1 MKQMWLSNMFIQFAA
16 VARLLFP
23 FCIFAEAMYYV

>member
-1 MKQMWLSNMFIQFAA
+1 MKQKGLRNMFNQFTA

-23 FCIFAEAMYYV
+23 FCIFAEAMFYV